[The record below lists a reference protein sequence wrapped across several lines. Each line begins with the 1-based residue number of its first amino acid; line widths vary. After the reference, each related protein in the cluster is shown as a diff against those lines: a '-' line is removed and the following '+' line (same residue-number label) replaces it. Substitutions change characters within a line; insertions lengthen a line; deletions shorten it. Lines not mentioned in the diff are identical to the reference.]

1 MVNNRRNI
9 IFQLFFFVNWVNEQ
23 KKIFYLLKELK
34 QRRMIELETPTI
46 LGYYT
51 KGEYLCLPL
60 DSHV

>member
-1 MVNNRRNI
+1 M
-9 IFQLFFFVNWVNEQ
+9 
-23 KKIFYLLKELK
+23 FYLLKELK